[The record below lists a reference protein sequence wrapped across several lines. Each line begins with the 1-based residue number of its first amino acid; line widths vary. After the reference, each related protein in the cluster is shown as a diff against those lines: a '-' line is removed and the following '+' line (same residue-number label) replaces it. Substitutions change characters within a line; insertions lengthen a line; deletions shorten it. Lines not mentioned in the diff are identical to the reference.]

1 MDSHSLDD
9 VKQSVRTYWKIGA
22 ALFVFTV
29 ITVAVNRVHLAVPF
43 AITVALVIAA
53 TKGSMVASVFMHL
66 AHEKAWVYWSLILT
80 VVFFVALIFLPFLTV
95 NDGIGTPVH
104 LPAAIG
110 GESSGGH

>member
-1 MDSHSLDD
+1 MAAHSPDD
-9 VKQSVRTYWKIGA
+9 VKKSIRTYFTIGA

-66 AHEKAWVYWSLILT
+66 AHERAWVYWSLILT
-80 VVFFVALIFLPFLTV
+80 VVFFIALIFLPILTTM
-95 NDGIGTPVH
+95 DTIGTPVH
-104 LPAAIG
+104 PPAAVG
-110 GESSGGH
+110 QMEH